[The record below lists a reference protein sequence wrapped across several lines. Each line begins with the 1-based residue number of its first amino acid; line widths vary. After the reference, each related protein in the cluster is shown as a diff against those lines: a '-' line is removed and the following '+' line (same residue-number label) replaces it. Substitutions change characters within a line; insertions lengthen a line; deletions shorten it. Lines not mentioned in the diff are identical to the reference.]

1 MWLYFLKS
9 TVSAYLPNLL
19 LKPSIDTI
27 HYLYYSY
34 NVCIRQEAGMCCVEN
49 RECDDTSSWTLD
61 VYAMPIS
68 TAASTG
74 I

>member
-9 TVSAYLPNLL
+9 TVSSYLPYLL
-19 LKPSIDTI
+19 LKLSIDII
-27 HYLYYSY
+27 HYLYNSY
-34 NVCIRQEAGMCCVEN
+34 NVCIRQEAGMCCVEY

-61 VYAMPIS
+61 TQAMPIS
-68 TAASTG
+68 TAAATG